1 VGKWAAGL
9 KAAALARMI
18 PPASMPTSADDP
30 RIVKTSAG
38 LAIIYTVARGDTTF
52 THHCSVSVPGGP
64 TLHAVGW
71 RFVPLVAKLVG
82 LPLER
87 MAFEIG
93 KSTVHH
99 GEVVLSQIEHEAVA
113 LAPIPEVSTSNLA
126 EWRLLA
132 NDHRAEWKR
141 SEA

>member
-1 VGKWAAGL
+1 
-9 KAAALARMI
+9 
-18 PPASMPTSADDP
+18 
-30 RIVKTSAG
+30 
-38 LAIIYTVARGDTTF
+38 
-52 THHCSVSVPGGP
+52 
-64 TLHAVGW
+64 
-71 RFVPLVAKLVG
+71 
-82 LPLER
+82 

-99 GEVVLSQIEHEAVA
+99 GEVVLSHTEHEAVA
-113 LAPIPEVSTSNLA
+113 LAPIPEVSTSSLA